1 MRDLSPDL
9 PQFTLPR
16 MGNTGS
22 MSPRRAKRRADDV
35 RPLRDDLTPVTESAP
50 DGEWVVRPVSASGAT
65 KVYRCPGCD
74 QEIRTAVPHIVAWRI
89 GEEDN
94 RRHWHRACW
103 EARLRRGV
111 RVQRSRNAPRY
122 G

>member
-1 MRDLSPDL
+1 MSGNLLQFDLAYLGD
-9 PQFTLPR
+9 
-16 MGNTGS
+16 TGCV
-22 MSPRRAKRRADDV
+22 PRRAKRRSDDV
-35 RPLRDDLTPVTESAP
+35 RPLRDDLSSVSESAP
-50 DGEWVVRPVSASGAT
+50 DGDWVVRPVSASGAT
-65 KVYRCPGCD
+65 KTYRCPGCD
-74 QEIRTAVPHIVAWRI
+74 QEIRVALPHVVAWRV

-111 RVQRSRNAPRY
+111 RVQRSRGAPRY